1 MNATLAPSSSATL
14 RAQQVAALGADS
26 VRDDAAT
33 LEFMGTDVYQAGG
46 RPALVVR
53 PKSVEALQAAV
64 KACAAAGVA
73 MVPRSGGASY
83 TDGYLYAPGGHVLF
97 DCGGLDQIEVD
108 AANAVVTVG
117 PGVTWAALRTRLME
131 VGLRTPF
138 WGPFSGLVATVGGS
152 VSQNAISHGSGAY
165 GASAPS
171 VLGMDVVLANGEL
184 LSTAPSQATRNY
196 GPDMTGLFTGDCG
209 VLGIKARIRLPLIA
223 RRTGFEA
230 LSFAFDTFEAYHAAV
245 RAISVEAIDEEN
257 FGLDLALSQ
266 GQIAKQE
273 GVAAKAKV
281 AKDLMR
287 AAPSKLAGL
296 KQLAS
301 MAVAGE
307 SAMRSGEWMHHFL
320 IEGVDAA
327 EAASKTKRL
336 REILGKHGREIAN
349 SVPSFVHTLPFA
361 PLTNVLGPKGER
373 WVPLHGVLRHED
385 VVPFH
390 EALMAF
396 YAEREADMERLGVWT
411 GGMFEAVGSAGF
423 LYEIAMYWPDER
435 HAFHANMLEKDFLA
449 KQPAYPA
456 NPEARAYV
464 AQLKQ
469 DLVALYQKFGA
480 AHFQLG
486 RNYPYRP
493 RLEKNAGALLAAIK
507 QQLDPRGL
515 MNPGALGF

>member
-1 MNATLAPSSSATL
+1 MSATPRPSSDTL
-14 RAQQVAALGADS
+14 RTQLVAAIGADG
-26 VRDDAAT
+26 VRDDDAT
-33 LEFMGTDVYQAGG
+33 LEFMGTDVYRAGG
-46 RPALVVR
+46 RPAVVVR
-53 PKSVEALQAAV
+53 PRSVDALQAAV
-64 KACAAAGVA
+64 RVCAAAGVA

-83 TDGYLYAPGGHVLF
+83 TDGYLYGPGGHVLF
-97 DCGGLDQIEVD
+97 DLGGLDQVEVD
-108 AANAVVTVG
+108 VPNAVVTCG
-117 PGVTWAALRTRLME
+117 PGVTWAALRTKLME

-152 VSQNAISHGSGAY
+152 VSQNAISHGSGQY
-165 GASAPS
+165 GPSAPS

-184 LSTAPSQATRNY
+184 LTTSGSKATRNY
-196 GPDMTGLFTGDCG
+196 GPDLTGLFTGDCG

-223 RRTGFEA
+223 RRAGFEA
-230 LSFAFDTFEAYHAAV
+230 LSFAFDDFASYHAAV
-245 RAISVEAIDEEN
+245 RATAVEAIDEEN
-257 FGLDLALSQ
+257 FGIDLALSQ
-266 GQIAKQE
+266 GQIARQE
-273 GVAAKAKV
+273 GVSQKAKV
-281 AKDLMR
+281 AADVMR

-307 SAMRSGEWMHHFL
+307 SAMRSGEWMHHYL

-327 EAASKTKRL
+327 EAAAKAKRL
-336 REILGKHGREIAN
+336 REILGKFGREIAN

-396 YAEREADMERLGVWT
+396 YAEREAEMDRLGVWT
-411 GGMFEAVGSAGF
+411 GGMYEAVGSAGF

-435 HAFHANMLEKDFLA
+435 HAFHANMLEKEFLG
-449 KQPAYPA
+449 KVTTFPA
-456 NPEARAYV
+456 NPEARAFIDRF
-464 AQLKQ
+464 KK

-493 RLEKNAGALLAAIK
+493 RLEKNAGALMSAIK

>member
-1 MNATLAPSSSATL
+1 MNATPLPTPDTL
-14 RAQQVAALGADS
+14 RAQLAAAIGADG
-26 VRDDAAT
+26 VRADAAT
-33 LEFMGTDVYQAGG
+33 LEFMSTDVYRGGG
-46 RPALVVR
+46 RPAAVVR

-64 KACAAAGVA
+64 RVCAAAGVA
-73 MVPRSGGASY
+73 MVARSGGASY

-97 DCGGLDQIEVD
+97 DCGALDAIEIDVP
-108 AANAVVTVG
+108 NAVVTCG

-152 VSQNAISHGSGAY
+152 VSQNAISHGSGQY
-165 GASAPS
+165 GPSAPS
-171 VLGMDVVLANGEL
+171 VLGMDVVLASGEML
-184 LSTAPSQATRNY
+184 TTSASNATRNY
-196 GPDMTGLFTGDCG
+196 GPDLTGLFTGDCG

-223 RRTGFEA
+223 RRTGFEP

-245 RAISVEAIDEEN
+245 RAIAVEAIDEEN

-281 AKDLMR
+281 AKDLLR

-320 IEGVDAA
+320 VEGVDATDC
-327 EAASKTKRL
+327 AARVKRL
-336 REILGKHGREIAN
+336 REILGQHGREIPN
-349 SVPSFVHTLPFA
+349 SVPGFVHTLPFA

-390 EALMAF
+390 YALQEF
-396 YAEREADMERLGVWT
+396 YAEREADMDRLGVWT
-411 GGMFEAVGSAGF
+411 GGMFTAVGQAGF

-435 HAFHANMLEKDFLA
+435 HAFHANMLEPDFLA
-449 KQPAYPA
+449 KQANYPA
-456 NPEARAYV
+456 NAAARAYV
-464 AQLKQ
+464 DRLKT

-486 RNYPYRP
+486 RNYPYRE
-493 RLEKNAGALLAAIK
+493 RLEPNAGALVAAIK